1 MLNMSL
7 AQCNEERLRIG
18 LYLLYNVNGVI
29 NDLEQQNK
37 RMASKRRRYPNR

>member
-1 MLNMSL
+1 MLF
-7 AQCNEERLRIG
+7 AQCDEEKLRIG

-37 RMASKRRRYPNR
+37 RMANKRRRYPNR